1 MGSLRPQRLLI
12 LFFCFNLMLFSS
24 PLAQHFLI
32 MTDEQWVELAVD
44 MIRKGV
50 QQQDTTKILR
60 ALAPEISAKGQVS
73 QSKADIVRTLQGI
86 FDQSHKRKVELQKP
100 EFPRADN
107 PLHHSNFW
115 DFDILDPKITIDGD
129 SAVVECELVLWGS
142 RSDEPAGRR
151 GARTYERFVFRT
163 PPPDRKTRP
172 PGAEAWPSA
181 PLGKKQEASLRTWK
195 VESFDTLL
203 DFLGG
208 ELSDLR
214 KNDKRDQS
222 K

>member
-1 MGSLRPQRLLI
+1 MGSLRPRRLLI

-24 PLAQHFLI
+24 LLAQHFLI
-32 MTDEQWVELAVD
+32 MTDKQWVELAVD

-100 EFPRADN
+100 DFPRADN

-142 RSDEPAGRR
+142 LPEELSEQR
-151 GARTYERFVFRT
+151 GKRASERFVFRT
-163 PPPDRKTRP
+163 PPAKTMPRP
-172 PGAEAWPSA
+172 PGAHDWPASKSGEAPTNS
-181 PLGKKQEASLRTWK
+181 GRSWK
-195 VESFDTLL
+195 LVGLENLL
-203 DFLGG
+203 DLLGASVT
-208 ELSDLR
+208 E
-214 KNDKRDQS
+214 
-222 K
+222 